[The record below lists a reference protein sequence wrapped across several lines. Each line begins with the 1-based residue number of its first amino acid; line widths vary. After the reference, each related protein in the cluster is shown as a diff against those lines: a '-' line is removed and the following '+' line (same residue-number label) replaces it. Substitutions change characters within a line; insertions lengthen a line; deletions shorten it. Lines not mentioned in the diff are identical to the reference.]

1 MQDLLTIAEILALLC
16 VSALCVYLIVVLAR
30 LKETLGHVEKDVKEL
45 AAHALPILENTEY
58 ITARLKS
65 VAENVE
71 FGLKVRKIDFK
82 DRIPFGLNAD
92 DVCVIR
98 CGNSQ
103 IVQVYGAGQHPSVI
117 VIGMISADFRAAGR
131 GEQLNLLSR

>member
-30 LKETLGHVEKDVKEL
+30 VKETLGHVERDVNDL

-65 VAENVE
+65 VAENVDDQVLTVRE
-71 FGLKVRKIDFK
+71 SIASIREIADNVVALERKIQE
-82 DRIPFGLNAD
+82 RIEGPVLDGVSYLSAI
-92 DVCVIR
+92 VTGIR
-98 CGNSQ
+98 TFIQ
-103 IVQVYGAGQHPSVI
+103 RV
-117 VIGMISADFRAAGR
+117 RA
-131 GEQLNLLSR
+131 

>member
-30 LKETLGHVEKDVKEL
+30 LKETLGHVEKEVKDL

-71 FGLKVRKIDFK
+71 DQVLTVRESIASIREIADNVVALERKIQE
-82 DRIPFGLNAD
+82 RIEGPVLDGVSYLSAI
-92 DVCVIR
+92 VTGIR
-98 CGNSQ
+98 TFIQRVRS
-103 IVQVYGAGQHPSVI
+103 
-117 VIGMISADFRAAGR
+117 
-131 GEQLNLLSR
+131 

>member
-30 LKETLGHVEKDVKEL
+30 LKETLGHVEKEVKDL

-65 VAENVE
+65 VAENVDDQVLTVRE
-71 FGLKVRKIDFK
+71 SIASIREIADNAVALERKIQE
-82 DRIPFGLNAD
+82 RIEGPVLDGVSYLSAI
-92 DVCVIR
+92 VTGIR
-98 CGNSQ
+98 TFIQ
-103 IVQVYGAGQHPSVI
+103 RV
-117 VIGMISADFRAAGR
+117 RA
-131 GEQLNLLSR
+131 

>member
-30 LKETLGHVEKDVKEL
+30 LKETLGHVEKEVKDL

-65 VAENVE
+65 VAENVDDQVLTVRE
-71 FGLKVRKIDFK
+71 SIASIREIADNVVALERKIQE
-82 DRIPFGLNAD
+82 RIEGPVLDGVSYLSAI
-92 DVCVIR
+92 VTGIR
-98 CGNSQ
+98 TFIQ
-103 IVQVYGAGQHPSVI
+103 RV
-117 VIGMISADFRAAGR
+117 RA
-131 GEQLNLLSR
+131 

>member
-30 LKETLGHVEKDVKEL
+30 VKETVGHVEKDVKDL

-65 VAENVE
+65 VAENMDDQMLTVRE
-71 FGLKVRKIDFK
+71 SIASIREIADNVVALERKIQE
-82 DRIPFGLNAD
+82 RIEGPVLDGVSYLSAI
-92 DVCVIR
+92 VTGIR
-98 CGNSQ
+98 TFIQ
-103 IVQVYGAGQHPSVI
+103 RV
-117 VIGMISADFRAAGR
+117 RA
-131 GEQLNLLSR
+131 

>member
-30 LKETLGHVEKDVKEL
+30 LKETLGHVEKDVKDL

-65 VAENVE
+65 VAENVDDQMLTVRE
-71 FGLKVRKIDFK
+71 SIASIREIADNVVALERKIQE
-82 DRIPFGLNAD
+82 RIEGPVLDGVSYLSAI
-92 DVCVIR
+92 VTGIR
-98 CGNSQ
+98 TFIQ
-103 IVQVYGAGQHPSVI
+103 RV
-117 VIGMISADFRAAGR
+117 RA
-131 GEQLNLLSR
+131 

>member
-30 LKETLGHVEKDVKEL
+30 VKETVGHVEKDVKDL

-65 VAENVE
+65 VAENVDDQMLTVRE
-71 FGLKVRKIDFK
+71 SIASIREIADNVVALERKIQE
-82 DRIPFGLNAD
+82 RIEGPVLDGVSYLSAI
-92 DVCVIR
+92 VTGIR
-98 CGNSQ
+98 TFIQ
-103 IVQVYGAGQHPSVI
+103 RV
-117 VIGMISADFRAAGR
+117 RA
-131 GEQLNLLSR
+131 